1 MLEHLHIE
9 NLAVIETA
17 DLDLKR
23 GFSVLTGE
31 TGAGKSVLI
40 NSLNLILG
48 ERVGKD
54 IVRSGCGKATVTA
67 LFYDLS
73 PSVVRRMEDL
83 GYECDD
89 GVLIQR
95 ELTAD
100 GKTTVRINGRPATVS
115 ILKEISGGLINI
127 HGQHDNRALLDPATH
142 VAYLDAFAANEEV
155 RNRYEAVFFET
166 KQLLQRIREINT
178 DDQTRMQRIDLLSYQ
193 INEIEAADLRAGE
206 EEELLLR
213 REVLSHA
220 EKIESAL
227 ASAYSLC
234 SDDDCAR
241 DNLSRASTDLENVAA
256 FDPRLTELSQRMSAL
271 CDDLNDLSGDLRDYL
286 DGQSF
291 DPAELD
297 AVEERLDLIHRLKR
311 KYGSTVDEI
320 LAFYEAA
327 QKELDALNSSAE
339 VLDDLM
345 VEKKRL
351 SELLTSVG
359 KELTQSR
366 VLAAHKLEQE
376 LSRQLAFL
384 DMPNTGFKV
393 DIKPASSFTPN
404 GADAVEFLLSANLGE
419 TLRPLSKIASG
430 GELSRIMLGM
440 KTVLTLEE
448 DAQTLIFDEV
458 DTGVSGKAAEKIA
471 MKLKE
476 ISRDKQ
482 VIVVTHLA
490 QIAAYGDE
498 HFLISKSVS
507 ENRTYTTVNPLDSEG
522 RIHELARI
530 MGGINPTPATVAAA
544 ADLLRV
550 GTRFSNETNH

>member
-17 DLDLKR
+17 DIDLR
-23 GFSVLTGE
+23 NGFSVLTGE

-54 IVRSGCGKATVTA
+54 IVRSGCGKATVSA
-67 LFYDLS
+67 LFSNLS
-73 PSVVRRMEDL
+73 PSVVRTVEGFGFD
-83 GYECDD
+83 CDE

-95 ELTAD
+95 ELTVE

-115 ILKEISGGLINI
+115 MLKEISGGLINI

-142 VAYLDAFAANEEV
+142 VTYLDAFAANEEV
-155 RNRYEAVFFET
+155 RLRYEKVFSEA
-166 KQLLQRIREINT
+166 KDLLQKIRQINT

-193 INEIEAADLRAGE
+193 INEIDAADLRVGE
-206 EEELLLR
+206 EDELLLR

-234 SDDDCAR
+234 SDEDRAR
-241 DNLSRASTDLENVAA
+241 DNLSRACSDLENVAA
-256 FDPRLTELSQRMSAL
+256 FDPRLSELSRRMTSL
-271 CDDLNDLSGDLRDYL
+271 CDDLNDLSSDLRDYL

-291 DPAELD
+291 DLSELD

-311 KYGSTVDEI
+311 KYGSTIDEI
-320 LAFYEAA
+320 LTFRETA
-327 QKELDALNSSAE
+327 QQELDTLNSSVE
-339 VLDDLM
+339 VLDGLLA
-345 VEKKRL
+345 EKKRL
-351 SELLTSVG
+351 SSLLTSVA
-359 KELTQSR
+359 KELTESR
-366 VLAAHKLEQE
+366 IAASRKLEKD
-376 LSRQLAFL
+376 LSHQLAFL
-384 DMPNTGFKV
+384 DMPNTGFRV
-393 DIKPASSFTPN
+393 DIKPASSFTPT
-404 GADAVEFLLSANLGE
+404 GADEVEFLLSANLGE

-476 ISRDKQ
+476 ISLDKQ
-482 VIVVTHLA
+482 VVVVTHLA

-507 ENRTYTTVNPLDSEG
+507 GDRTYTTVTPLDSVG
-522 RIHELARI
+522 RVQELARI
-530 MGGINPTPATVAAA
+530 MGGINPTQATVAAA
-544 ADLLRV
+544 EDLLHI
-550 GTRFSNETNH
+550 GAEFSARN